1 MRSDSTCSAQRLHLL
16 LATLCVK
23 KNMEH
28 DPWQFL
34 NRFVIFHHN
43 PILILDLFISG
54 ACMGGI

>member
-1 MRSDSTCSAQRLHLL
+1 MFCSKITFAPCHSLRQ
-16 LATLCVK
+16 K